1 MDMDDAP
8 HEMAEEAE
16 EAEQGKGTNKKIALL
31 IAILALCLAVSET
44 LGKNAQ
50 TTTLGQNIE
59 AANLWAFFQGKT
71 ARMTTVIAQAD
82 AMETMIPLTADA
94 EAKKVMQAR
103 VERWRKEA
111 ARYDDEAG
119 DGRKQLSERAK
130 AAEERR
136 DLAEARH
143 HKYELGS
150 AAFQIAIVLSSAA
163 IITGMAALAVGALSL
178 GAIGIALTAIGLLA
192 PLAMHFH

>member
-1 MDMDDAP
+1 MDEAP

-16 EAEQGKGTNKKIALL
+16 HAEQSKGNNKKIALL

-44 LGKNAQ
+44 LSKNAQ

-82 AMETMIPLTADA
+82 AMETMIALTADA
-94 EAKKVMQAR
+94 EAKKVLQAR

-111 ARYDDEAG
+111 ARYDDEPG

-130 AAEERR
+130 AAEEKR
-136 DLAEARH
+136 DLAEAKH
-143 HKYELGS
+143 HNYELGS
-150 AAFQIAIVLSSAA
+150 AAFQIAIVLASAA
-163 IITGMAALAVGALSL
+163 IITGMSALALGALSL
-178 GAIGIALTAIGLLA
+178 GAVGIALTAVGLLA
-192 PLAMHFH
+192 PAALRFL

>member
-1 MDMDDAP
+1 MDEAP

-16 EAEQGKGTNKKIALL
+16 HATGNNKKIALL

-82 AMETMIPLTADA
+82 AMETMIAVTADS
-94 EAKKVMQAR
+94 EAKKAMQAR
-103 VERWRKEA
+103 VDLWRKEA
-111 ARYDDEAG
+111 DRYDNEAV
-119 DGRKQLSERAK
+119 DGRKPIKERAE
-130 AAEERR
+130 AAEAKR
-136 DLAEARH
+136 DLAEAKH
-143 HKYELGS
+143 HDYELGS
-150 AAFQIAIVLSSAA
+150 AAFQIAIVLASAA
-163 IITGMAALAVGALSL
+163 IITGMSALAVGALSL
-178 GAIGIALTAIGLLA
+178 GAVGIALTAIGLLA
-192 PLAMHFH
+192 PTALHFL